1 MLGIDVVNSCGID
14 CEIPMAW
21 NNSKLYSIDNKGEDI
36 VATPAVFL
44 DRDGVINKDEGYVS
58 QIDDFEFIE
67 GSIEGMQLLKQHGY
81 LLVVITNQSG
91 IARGYYSEDD
101 FMTLTEWMDW
111 SLADRGVDLDGI
123 YYCPH
128 HPEKGIGDYK
138 QDCTCRKPN
147 TGMLD
152 SAAAELDIDFSK
164 SFLVGDKLSDIQ
176 AGQKSKLK
184 ANYLVSTGKV
194 LCEKGAKEADG
205 VFKDLLSAAKSIIN
219 D

>member
-1 MLGIDVVNSCGID
+1 M
-14 CEIPMAW
+14 
-21 NNSKLYSIDNKGEDI
+21 
-36 VATPAVFL
+36 ATPAVFL
-44 DRDGVINKDEGYVS
+44 DRDGVINKDKGYVS

-81 LLVVITNQSG
+81 LIVVITNQSG
-91 IARGYYSEDD
+91 IARGYYSEDE

-138 QDCTCRKPN
+138 QDCACRKPN

-152 SAAAELDIDFSK
+152 SAAEELDIDFSK

-194 LCEKGAKEADG
+194 LCEKGAEEADG
-205 VFKDLLSAAKSIIN
+205 VFKDLLSVAKSIVS

>member
-1 MLGIDVVNSCGID
+1 
-14 CEIPMAW
+14 MAT
-21 NNSKLYSIDNKGEDI
+21 
-36 VATPAVFL
+36 AAVFL
-44 DRDGVINKDEGYVS
+44 DRDGVINKDKGYVS
-58 QIDDFEFIE
+58 QIDDFEFID
-67 GSIEGMQLLKQHGY
+67 GSIEAMQLLKAHGY

-91 IARGYYSEDD
+91 IARGYYTEDE

-138 QDCTCRKPN
+138 QDCLCRKPN

-152 SAAAELDIDFSK
+152 SAGKELDIDFANSY
-164 SFLVGDKLSDIQ
+164 LVGDKLSDIQ
-176 AGQKSKLK
+176 AGQKSQLK

-194 LCEKGAKEADG
+194 LCEKGAEAADA
-205 VFKDLLSAAKSIIN
+205 VFTDLLSAAKSIVN